1 MAEGQFQSKEEDKKD
16 VGPLKDR
23 GCTDIICILIFI
35 IFLGGMGVIAY
46 FAFTLGDPWRILNGY
61 DSFGNTCGIKNTK
74 PEGVTANLAGRDMTE
89 YPYLMYFDPTVMLP
103 DSINTLRDPTDT
115 TPVEYTMMLCVKKC
129 PDVSVYP
136 ITAGTGT
143 EFYKMWSYNKYRKEG
158 QDFCEYEFWDTY
170 GKELAEE
177 MDNHS
182 TGFGISAS
190 DKFKD
195 ANYITNKGASGPC
208 PEFVLKSDPIMNRCI
223 PLFDELTNAAEDAG
237 EEVTEDFVNELENKL
252 NALLGT
258 NVSASQVM
266 QYAMADV
273 MNSYR
278 EIAVMCGS
286 SLIIS
291 FIIILLLGWIAQIMI
306 YAISIL
312 AAVACI
318 AGPAYFWYVWYQA
331 KEELDKQTIKLES
344 QVDNVQTLMIY
355 AIIITVICVVVLLLI
370 IFLRSRVGLMV
381 TLFKE
386 AGFMVMRMIVILFT
400 PIILALFILAWAA
413 LWSFVSGYIYTA
425 GTATDLT
432 FTRQYAM
439 SDQGALTDAEMN
451 ITMVYYK
458 DHDYIIYVWL
468 YHLFGL
474 YWGTEFFLACHEMAI
489 AGAFCQFYWTRDKRK
504 VSFPVVRGIWWVF
517 RYHLGTVAFGSC
529 IIAII
534 QLIRTILAYIQNK
547 TKDSQSEVVKY
558 LLMCLQCCLWCFEKV
573 MKFIN
578 RNAYIY
584 TAFKGSNFCTSCKK
598 VFGLLMSNLVRVGV
612 INCVGSFI
620 LFIGKFLVVMVT
632 GILGYFMLS
641 KDEQIEY
648 WAIPVLIASIFAFA
662 VAHTFFSVYE
672 IGIDTIFVC
681 FAEDE
686 TKNDGTPGREYY
698 MSKNLMQWVD
708 NSSEALKN
716 LKRKKGQQRAQAK
729 AAKSGKSGE
738 VDAKQ
743 TEQMYPSLEMSEK

>member
-1 MAEGQFQSKEEDKKD
+1 MTNETFQSKEDDKKD

-61 DSFGNTCGIKNTK
+61 DSFGNTCGVKNVKPPNTK
-74 PEGVTANLAGRDMTE
+74 SVHSGMDMTDR
-89 YPYLMYFDPTVMLP
+89 PYLMYFDPTVVLP
-103 DSINTLRDPTDT
+103 DSLKTIAGADSS
-115 TPVEYTMMLCVKKC
+115 TPIETTMMLCLKKC
-129 PDVSVYP
+129 PDNTV
-136 ITAGTGT
+136 
-143 EFYKMWSYNKYRKEG
+143 FYFKEPKDSGAYRMWHYLDYKNKGE
-158 QDFCEYEFWDTY
+158 DFCEYGFWDSET
-170 GKELAEE
+170 GKAAEE
-177 MDNHS
+177 
-182 TGFGISAS
+182 
-190 DKFKD
+190 KLKD
-195 ANYITNKGASGPC
+195 RTALNSLTYTEFPGRDMEYITSQGASGPC
-208 PEFVLKSDPIMNRCI
+208 PEFVVKSDPILNRCV
-223 PLFDELTNAAEDAG
+223 PMFDELKDAAADEGQDQAEELATLLED
-237 EEVTEDFVNELENKL
+237 KL

-258 NVSASQVM
+258 DVSASEMM
-266 QYAMADV
+266 QFAMADV

-278 EIAVMCGS
+278 EIAVMCAS

-306 YAISIL
+306 YAIALL

-318 AGPAYFWYVWYQA
+318 AGPAYFWYVWYQT
-331 KEELDKQTIKLES
+331 KEELELQKVKLQS
-344 QVDNVQTLMIY
+344 QIDNVETLMIY
-355 AIIITVICVVVLLLI
+355 AIIITVVCVVVLLLI
-370 IFLRSRVGLMV
+370 IFLRSRIGLMV

-386 AGFMVMRMIVILFT
+386 AGFMVMRMIAILFT

-425 GTATDLT
+425 GTATDLPFDRT
-432 FTRQYAM
+432 YGVIEGEVNQAPM
-439 SDQGALTDAEMN
+439 IP

-458 DHDYIIYVWL
+458 DHDYIMWVWL

-620 LFIGKFLVVMVT
+620 LFIGKFLVVIVT
-632 GILGYFMLS
+632 GMLGYFMMNND
-641 KDEQIEY
+641 DEIVY
-648 WAIPVLIASIFAFA
+648 WAVPVLIAAIFAFA

-672 IGIDTIFVC
+672 IGIDTIFIC
-681 FAEDE
+681 FAQDE
-686 TKNDGTPGREYY
+686 TINDGTPGREYY

-716 LKRKKGQQRAQAK
+716 LRRKKGQQKAQAK
-729 AAKSGKSGE
+729 AGKSGD
-738 VDAKQ
+738 V
-743 TEQMYPSLEMSEK
+743 EMSEK

>member
-1 MAEGQFQSKEEDKKD
+1 MADKQFQSKEEDKKD

-35 IFLGGMGVIAY
+35 VFLGGMGVIAY
-46 FAFTLGDPWRILNGY
+46 FAFTIGDPWRILNGY
-61 DSFGNTCGIKNTK
+61 DSFGNTCGVKNVK
-74 PEGVTANLAGRDMTE
+74 PDGVTAKHSGLDMTE
-89 YPYLMYFDPTVMLP
+89 KPYLMYFDPRVMLP
-103 DSINTLRDPTDT
+103 DSVTAVIGSDKTAFLET
-115 TPVEYTMMLCVKKC
+115 TMMLCVKKC
-129 PDVSVYP
+129 PVGTVLP
-136 ITAGTGT
+136 IETNGA
-143 EFYKMWSYNKYRKEG
+143 YKMWEYYNLQKNGEDY
-158 QDFCEYEFWDTY
+158 CEYGFWDSTD
-170 GKELAEE
+170 KEITDLKTALEGYANSALAEAHTNAPGE
-177 MDNHS
+177 TDND
-182 TGFGISAS
+182 F
-190 DKFKD
+190 
-195 ANYITNKGASGPC
+195 ITSNGASGPC
-208 PEFVLKSDPIMNRCI
+208 PEFIIESTAIMNRCV
-223 PLFDELTNAAEDAG
+223 PGFEKLKALAG
-237 EEVTEDFVNELENKL
+237 DGTEEFVQTLEEKM

-258 NVSASQVM
+258 DLSASEIM

-278 EIAVMCGS
+278 EIAVMCAS

-306 YAISIL
+306 YAIAIL

-331 KEELDKQTIKLES
+331 KEALDAAEITLQT
-344 QVDNVQTLMIY
+344 QVDNVETLMIY
-355 AIIITVICVVVLLLI
+355 AIIITVVCVVVLLLI
-370 IFLRSRVGLMV
+370 IFLRSRIGLMV

-386 AGFMVMRMIVILFT
+386 AGFMVMRMITILFT

-425 GTATDLT
+425 GTAQDLN
-432 FTRQYAM
+432 FTREYSSAD
-439 SDQGALTDAEMN
+439 SPFANEN
-451 ITMVYYK
+451 ITMVIYK
-458 DHDYIIYVWL
+458 DHDYIMWVWL

-504 VSFPVVRGIWWVF
+504 VSFPVLRGIWWVF

-547 TKDSQSEVVKY
+547 TKDSQSEIVKY

-584 TAFKGSNFCTSCKK
+584 TAFKGSNFCSSCKK
-598 VFGLLMSNLVRVGV
+598 VFGLLLSNLVRVGV

-620 LFIGKFLVVMVT
+620 LFIGKFLVVIVT
-632 GILGYFMLS
+632 GMLGYFMMNN
-641 KDEQIEY
+641 DDDIYY
-648 WAIPVLIASIFAFA
+648 WAIPVLIAAIFAFA

-672 IGIDTIFVC
+672 IGIDTIFIC

-686 TKNDGTPGREYY
+686 TINDGTPGREYY

-716 LKRKKGQQRAQAK
+716 MRRKKGQQKAQAK
-729 AAKSGKSGE
+729 AGKSGE
-738 VDAKQ
+738 VGQ

>member
-1 MAEGQFQSKEEDKKD
+1 MADKQFQSREEDKKD

-35 IFLGGMGVIAY
+35 VFLGGMGVIAY
-46 FAFTLGDPWRILNGY
+46 FAFTIGDPWRILNGY
-61 DSFGNTCGIKNTK
+61 DSFGNTCGIKNVI
-74 PEGVTANLAGRDMTE
+74 PDGVTSKHSGLDMSGK
-89 YPYLMYFDPTVMLP
+89 PYLLYFDPRVMLP
-103 DSINTLRDPTDT
+103 DSVTAVLGADDEAFIET
-115 TPVEYTMMLCVKKC
+115 TMMLCVKKC
-129 PDVSVYP
+129 PVKNIYWPEATPQETSK
-136 ITAGTGT
+136 A
-143 EFYKMWSYNKYRKEG
+143 YKIWEYNKLQKNGEDY
-158 QDFCEYEFWDTY
+158 CEYGFWDSDVGEKLTV
-170 GKELAEE
+170 A
-177 MDNHS
+177 MN
-182 TGFGISAS
+182 GISNEGLAFDHDTEGEQ
-190 DKFKD
+190 DKDF
-195 ANYITNKGASGPC
+195 ITSKGASGPC
-208 PEFVLKSDPIMNRCI
+208 PEFLIESTAVMNRCV
-223 PLFDELTNAAEDAG
+223 PGFDQLKAMAEG
-237 EEVTEDFVNELENKL
+237 QGEDFAQELEDKL
-252 NALLGT
+252 NAMLGT
-258 NVSASQVM
+258 DLSASEIM

-278 EIAVMCGS
+278 EIAVMCAS

-306 YAISIL
+306 YAIAIL

-331 KEELDKQTIKLES
+331 NEALTDEEVRVQT
-344 QVDNVQTLMIY
+344 QVDNVKTLMIY
-355 AIIITVICVVVLLLI
+355 AIIITVVCVVVLLLI
-370 IFLRSRVGLMV
+370 IFLRSRIGLMV

-386 AGFMVMRMIVILFT
+386 AGFMVMRMITILFT
-400 PIILALFILAWAA
+400 PIVLALFILAWAA

-425 GTATDLT
+425 GTAEDLT
-432 FTRQYAM
+432 FTREYA
-439 SDQGALTDAEMN
+439 SGASSPFEGEN
-451 ITMVYYK
+451 ITMVIYK
-458 DHDYIIYVWL
+458 DHDYIMWVWL

-504 VSFPVVRGIWWVF
+504 VSFPVLRGIWWVF

-584 TAFKGSNFCTSCKK
+584 TAFKGSNFCSSCKK
-598 VFGLLMSNLVRVGV
+598 VFGLLLSNLVRVGV

-620 LFIGKFLVVMVT
+620 LFIGKFLVVIVT
-632 GILGYFMLS
+632 GMLGYFMMNN
-641 KDEQIEY
+641 DEDVYY
-648 WAIPVLIASIFAFA
+648 WAIPVLIAAIFAFA

-672 IGIDTIFVC
+672 IGIDTIFIC

-686 TKNDGTPGREYY
+686 TINDGTPGREYY

-716 LKRKKGQQRAQAK
+716 MRRKKGQQKAQAK
-729 AAKSGKSGE
+729 AGKSGE
-738 VDAKQ
+738 VGQ
-743 TEQMYPSLEMSEK
+743 TEQMYPSLMMEDM